1 MTQEEEMYEMAWQA
15 GCVNTPIGE
24 LKRFAALVAAK
35 ATANEREAQED
46 ARQPL
51 TEAEVSS
58 VYFEVLGTVRIQDPT
73 LINRLARAIEAAHG
87 ITAAQK
93 GGQHGT
99 E

>member
-51 TEAEVSS
+51 TDSQITAARRAYPAEDLCGWS
-58 VYFEVLGTVRIQDPT
+58 YRMGIADAEKH
-73 LINRLARAIEAAHG
+73 HG
-87 ITAAQK
+87 ITAAPK
-93 GGQHGT
+93 GVQHGT